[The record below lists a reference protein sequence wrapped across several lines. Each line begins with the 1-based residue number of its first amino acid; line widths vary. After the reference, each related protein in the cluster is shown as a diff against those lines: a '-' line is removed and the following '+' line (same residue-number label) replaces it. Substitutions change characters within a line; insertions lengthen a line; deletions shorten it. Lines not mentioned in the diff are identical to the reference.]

1 MKAGG
6 WRMERLTDE
15 QLVALTLQGEQA
27 AFNILV
33 ERYKKQVYSLAFR
46 LHNDYHEALD
56 LAQEAFIR
64 IYQQLPS
71 FDQSRKFFPWM
82 YRVAQNTCITQLHNL
97 PKENLNLDEYYESFQ
112 PETEG
117 YEKDPL
123 LTLQEREQA
132 QEFARMMRDL
142 PEQYRTVILLKYLDG
157 LSYREISE
165 HLELPESTVEAR
177 LHRGR
182 NYLRNM
188 LNKKQPRSK

>member
-1 MKAGG
+1 
-6 WRMERLTDE
+6 MERLSDE

-33 ERYKKQVYSLAFR
+33 ERYQKQVFSLAYR
-46 LHNDYHEALD
+46 LYNDYDEARD

-64 IYQQLPS
+64 IYQQLPN

-82 YRVAQNTCITQLHNL
+82 YRVAQNTCINVLHSL
-97 PKENLNLDEYYESFQ
+97 PKESLNLDEHYERYE
-112 PETEG
+112 PEAEG
-117 YEKDPL
+117 IGSDPL
-123 LTLQEREQA
+123 KVLENREQA
-132 QEFARMMRDL
+132 DEFAQVLRDL
-142 PEQYRTVILLKYLDG
+142 PEQYRTVILLKYLEG

-165 HLELPESTVEAR
+165 RLELTESTVEAR

-188 LNKKQPRSK
+188 LQKQQEKQRALG

>member
-1 MKAGG
+1 
-6 WRMERLTDE
+6 MERLTDE
-15 QLVALTLQGEQA
+15 QLVALTLQGEKA

-33 ERYKKQVYSLAFR
+33 ERYQKQIFSLAYH
-46 LHNDYHEALD
+46 LHNDYDEARD

-71 FDQSRKFFPWM
+71 FKQNMRFFSWM
-82 YRVAQNTCITQLHNL
+82 YMVAQNTCINTLRKL
-97 PKENLNLDEYYESFQ
+97 PHESLTLEEHYKLNE

-117 YEKDPL
+117 ASRDPIAVL
-123 LTLQEREQA
+123 EDREQA
-132 QEFARMMRDL
+132 EDFARLLRDL
-142 PEQYRTVILLKYLDG
+142 PEQYRTVILLKYLEK

-165 HLELPESTVEAR
+165 RLGLPESTVEAR

-188 LNKKQPRSK
+188 LKKRQAFL

>member
-1 MKAGG
+1 
-6 WRMERLTDE
+6 MERLTDE

-27 AFNILV
+27 AFNIIV
-33 ERYKKQVYSLAFR
+33 ERYQKQVFSLAYR
-46 LHNDYHEALD
+46 LHNDYDEARD

-64 IYQQLPS
+64 IYQQLAG

-82 YRVAQNTCITQLHNL
+82 YRVAQNTCINVLHSL
-97 PKENLNLDEYYESFQ
+97 PKETLNLDEYYERYE

-117 YEKDPL
+117 AGRDPL
-123 LTLQEREQA
+123 AVLEEREYA
-132 QEFARMMRDL
+132 DEFAALMRDI
-142 PEQYRTVILLKYLDG
+142 PEQYRTVILLKYLEG

-165 HLELPESTVEAR
+165 RLDLPESTVEAR

-188 LNKKQPRSK
+188 LAKQRNPG